1 MSYET
6 IRYEVADGIATV
18 TLNRPDV
25 YNAMNSQ
32 MMNELIAV
40 FDETDRDDA
49 VRVVIVTG
57 EGKAFCGGADL
68 TKGADIFDKDKSGAV
83 RTGESIYRPDGT
95 IDYGKEAARDG
106 GGKLALR
113 IFASLKP
120 VIGAINGAGVGV
132 GASML
137 LPMDIRVASEK
148 ARMGFVYARRGI
160 VFECCSSWFLPRVVG
175 IAQGPGVELQRPGD
189 ERRRTERGRSRQ
201 LRGAARPVAG
211 QGAGNRARN
220 RRQHGARVDRADA
233 ADGVAQPRHGPPDGG
248 ASLGKPR
255 HHHARQVAGREGR
268 RALLQGE
275 APAEFPLH
283 RREGHAGL
291 FPVVG
296 RAEVQLTDRARAGI
310 VAEEERTRP

>member
-18 TLNRPDV
+18 TLNRPEV
-25 YNAMNSQ
+25 FNAMNSQ

-40 FDETDRDDA
+40 FDETDRNDA

-68 TKGADIFDKDKSGAV
+68 SKGADIFDKDKSGAV
-83 RTGESIYRPDGT
+83 KQGESIYRSDGT
-95 IDYGKEAARDG
+95 IDYGTEGARDG

-120 VIGAINGAGVGV
+120 VIGAVNGAGVGV

-148 ARMGFVYARRGI
+148 ARLGFVYARRGI

-175 IAQGPGVELQRPGD
+175 IAKALEWSFSGRVMNAGELKEGGLVSYVVPHDQLLAKAREIAREIADNTAPV
-189 ERRRTERGRSRQ
+189 SIALMRQ
-201 LRGAARPVAG
+201 MAWR
-211 QGAGNRARN
+211 
-220 RRQHGARVDRADA
+220 
-233 ADGVAQPRHGPPDGG
+233 
-248 ASLGKPR
+248 SLGMDHPMEAHRWESRGITTRGKSPD
-255 HHHARQVAGREGR
+255 AKEGVLSFKEKR
-268 RALLQGE
+268 L
-275 APAEFPLH
+275 PDFPCTVSKDMPDY
-283 RREGHAGL
+283 
-291 FPVVG
+291 FPWW
-296 RAEVQLTDRARAGI
+296 
-310 VAEEERTRP
+310 EEPTYR